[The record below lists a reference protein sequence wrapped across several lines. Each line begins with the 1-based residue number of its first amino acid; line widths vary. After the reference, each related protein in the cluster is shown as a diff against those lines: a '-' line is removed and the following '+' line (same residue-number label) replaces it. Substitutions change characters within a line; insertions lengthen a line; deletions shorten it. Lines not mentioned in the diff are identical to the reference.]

1 MGRLV
6 LPTLLATAAAP
17 MIGTWLLEWIGP
29 TGTLAVLC
37 GAAVLNVTLV
47 PMALRR

>member
-1 MGRLV
+1 
-6 LPTLLATAAAP
+6 

-37 GAAVLNVTLV
+37 VAAVLNVTLV
-47 PMALRR
+47 LPLMPMALRR